1 MHRYSVKINHTFKIK
16 AADEEEAINLAIE
29 ELIGL
34 YENNE
39 IDESITVK
47 KLLAPE
53 DDSEPEEEN
62 DWGQNRRWICKLKDN
77 YIIQKVL
84 PTGSFYLL
92 KGINVVSYIY
102 WDSIL
107 FFCVWI
113 YQRL

>member
-1 MHRYSVKINHTFKIK
+1 MNRYSVKINHTFKIK

-62 DWGQNRRWICKLKDN
+62 D
-77 YIIQKVL
+77 
-84 PTGSFYLL
+84 
-92 KGINVVSYIY
+92 
-102 WDSIL
+102 
-107 FFCVWI
+107 
-113 YQRL
+113 